1 MSEAVELEP
10 CPFCGGRNITKGLLG
25 MTEKFL
31 GISESDTSRWFA
43 RVQCLDCGTQQG
55 YPEAYPLTG
64 PKADDEHDAAIAA
77 WNRRALTGEGEPVA
91 QDAKDAEIT
100 RLRADITAL
109 EDGNMTWM
117 CDQLDKAK
125 AENAAQAVELERMR
139 EAWGFLAP
147 RHYLSLQAVEA
158 DVEGEPMQWAVY
170 RESGGRSTRVSQAA
184 TPLDAAMLARQALKA
199 G

>member
-1 MSEAVELEP
+1 MTKDLADELERRLQLAKDHGP
-10 CPFCGGRNITKGLLG
+10 L
-25 MTEKFL
+25 
-31 GISESDTSRWFA
+31 SESREVYIPSSW
-43 RVQCLDCGTQQG
+43 L
-55 YPEAYPLTG
+55 PELLAS
-64 PKADDEHDAAIAA
+64 
-77 WNRRALTGEGEPVA
+77 LTGEGEPVA

-100 RLRADITAL
+100 RLRADITGL